1 MTSADRH
8 QPFQVDVK
16 PGRTLAAVNRVPTL
30 IFKLRLGRLFGERL
44 AKIEHRGRKTG
55 LPRTVIVELCDG
67 SVSEGRLVYVAAYG
81 GNAQWVKNL
90 RQSPPISIQVGG
102 RTFQSPRCEFLDRE
116 ATSRAVQ
123 AYWRR
128 YPKVSAFLAKQ
139 GRYPYPQQP
148 LGDGPAAPV
157 GIAIHL

>member
-1 MTSADRH
+1 MTSADQH
-8 QPFQVDVK
+8 QPFQIDVK
-16 PGRTLAAVNRVPTL
+16 PSRALAVFNRVPTL
-30 IFKLRLGRLFGERL
+30 IFRLRLGRLFGERL

-67 SVSEGRLVYVAAYG
+67 SVASGRLVYVAAYG

-90 RQSPPISIQVGG
+90 RHSPPISIQVGST
-102 RTFQSPRCEFLDRE
+102 RFDSPTCEFLDRD

-139 GRYPYPQQP
+139 GLYPYPQQP
-148 LGDGPAAPV
+148 LGEGPDAPI
-157 GIAIHL
+157 GIAINL